1 MTLLTHLIMHTGTDL
16 LISVDTGSAPMV
28 KDLEEVT
35 KPYVAEL
42 KNPKSWSILQDMFT
56 TRRYMELV
64 EFEGNGKAPRPTAFL
79 LLTFCRRS
87 GNVP

>member
-1 MTLLTHLIMHTGTDL
+1 MHTGTDL
-16 LISVDTGSAPMV
+16 LISVDTGSSPMV

-42 KNPKSWSILQDMFT
+42 KNPKSWPILQDMFT

-64 EFEGNGKAPRPTAFL
+64 EFEGNGKLLGRLLFL

>member
-1 MTLLTHLIMHTGTDL
+1 MNTGTEL

-35 KPYVAEL
+35 KPYVSEL
-42 KNPKSWSILQDMFT
+42 KNPKSWSILQEMFT

-64 EFEGNGKAPRPTAFL
+64 EFEGNGKLLGPPAFL
-79 LLTFCRRS
+79 VVVVDLCRRS
-87 GNVP
+87 GNVS

>member
-1 MTLLTHLIMHTGTDL
+1 MHTGTDL

-64 EFEGNGKAPRPTAFL
+64 EFEGNGKL
-79 LLTFCRRS
+79 LSQLPFFFVVVDLCRRS
-87 GNVP
+87 GDVP

>member
-1 MTLLTHLIMHTGTDL
+1 MHTGTDL
-16 LISVDTGSAPMV
+16 LVSVDTGCAPMV

-35 KPYVAEL
+35 RPYIGEL

-64 EFEGNGKAPRPTAFL
+64 EFEGNGRLSLASLILRLDLCAY
-79 LLTFCRRS
+79 
-87 GNVP
+87 